1 MAHRILLPLQGIRL
15 RKEEQMK
22 AKNDMSTFAA
32 SILKVFAT
40 DPVACWNCK
49 QVASRL
55 GITDKGGKEM
65 IYNHLQKMADDN
77 IIIEQSKGR
86 FKLNPKYITSN
97 ALPEHYIVGTV
108 DMKQTG
114 KAYVICDEGGEDV
127 YINMNNTNHALH
139 GDKVKVYLFP
149 QRKKRKR
156 EGQIVEVL
164 QRAKTS
170 FVGVVQKHGRF
181 AFLVCDSSTM
191 PVDIF
196 IDLNDLN
203 GAKDGEKALVEIT
216 DWPENANNPFGRVL
230 KVLGAPGENDVEM
243 QSILSEYDFPLF
255 FPDNVEK
262 EAEKIPMELDR
273 GEVAKRRDFRTVNT
287 FTIDPADAKDYDDA
301 LSFRR
306 LENGNVEVGVHI
318 ADVTYYIREN
328 TALNEEAYRRGT
340 SVYLVDRTIPMLP
353 EKLCNGVCSL
363 RADEDKFAFSAVF
376 EMNDK
381 AEVVNEWFGKTVIRS
396 NRRFAY
402 EEAQKII
409 ETGTGD
415 YSDEI
420 LSLWALAEQMRKRRF
435 RAGAINFE
443 STEVKFRLDENAKP
457 TGVYLKESKE
467 ANWLVEEFML
477 LANKQVASFIGKT
490 KNKSKAKTFVY
501 RVHDEP
507 NQEKLATF
515 KEFVGKLGYNI
526 NDKTRSS
533 LTKSFNKLFEQVS
546 GKGEETMISMIALRT
561 MSKAYYSCDNIGH
574 YGLGFP
580 YYTHFTSPI
589 RRYPDVMVHRLLERY
604 LDKQNSVDKDTYEQ
618 MCEHCSNME
627 KKAADAERASV
638 KFKQAEYLSDKIGQ
652 VFGGTISGVSKWGLY
667 VMLDE
672 SKCEGLVQMKEINDD
687 FYVLDEDN
695 FRLVGKTKSKV
706 YQLGQPVRV
715 KIASVNLLKKQ
726 MNFLLMPN
734 EAE

>member
-55 GITDKGGKEM
+55 GITDRGGKEM

-196 IDLNDLN
+196 IDLSDLN

-230 KVLGAPGENDVEM
+230 KVLGDPGENDVEM

-318 ADVTYYIREN
+318 ADVTHYIREN

-363 RADEDKFAFSAVF
+363 RANEDKFAFSAVF

-490 KNKSKAKTFVY
+490 KNKSKTKTFVY

-515 KEFVGKLGYNI
+515 KAFVGKLGYNI

-652 VFGGTISGVSKWGLY
+652 IFGGTISGVSKWGLY